1 MKPFQ
6 NYANYYDI
14 LYQEKDYQKECDF
27 LEEIF
32 KKYSDIPVKTILN
45 LGCGTG
51 SHDLILAEGGYQITG
66 VDLSSK
72 MLEIARKK
80 AEEQNKKIDFIE
92 ADIRN
97 FELER
102 KFDTVISMFAVI
114 SYLTENKDIISAFKK
129 AAKHLNKNGIFT
141 FDCWFGPTVL
151 SQKPEK
157 REKIIEQG
165 KERIKRIAVP
175 NLDILNQTVDVNYQL
190 FRGRGEKVLEN
201 IQETHKIRFFFP
213 QEIKNFL
220 EQADL
225 QLIRICPFMELDK
238 TPTEKDWNITVIAR
252 K

>member
-80 AEEQNKKIDFIE
+80 AEEQNKKIYFIE

-157 REKIIEQG
+157 REKIIKQG